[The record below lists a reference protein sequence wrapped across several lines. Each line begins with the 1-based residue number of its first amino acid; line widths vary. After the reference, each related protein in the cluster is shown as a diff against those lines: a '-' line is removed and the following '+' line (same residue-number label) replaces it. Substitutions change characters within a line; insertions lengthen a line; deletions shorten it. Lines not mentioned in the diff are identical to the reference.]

1 METNTNHDHRI
12 RPSLRQSSVESATSG
27 GPPIPI
33 EENFALQIDKSETS
47 SSSSS
52 SSLVQESDEIH
63 ALEHLRS
70 KEDVDANANAEKS
83 ESHHHHHHL
92 RHSARAVPVNWQ
104 VGQSAWP
111 QTNELSFTR
120 ALVFYGKGSASH
132 EHVRAAKFIIEAR
145 RLRGKYFGAVG
156 VSVDVE
162 RRILAGDNLAFEIG
176 MSLILLR

>member
-1 METNTNHDHRI
+1 METNTSHDHRI
-12 RPSLRQSSVESATSG
+12 RPSLRQSSVESVTSG

-33 EENFALQIDKSETS
+33 EENFALQMDNSETS

-52 SSLVQESDEIH
+52 SSSVQERDQIH
-63 ALEHLRS
+63 ALEHFTS
-70 KEDVDANANAEKS
+70 KEDVDANAEKV
-83 ESHHHHHHL
+83 ESHHHNHHS

-104 VGQSAWP
+104 AGQSAWP

-145 RLRGKYFGAVG
+145 RLREKYFGAAG

-162 RRILAGDNLAFEIG
+162 RRILAGDNLAFEAG
-176 MSLILLR
+176 MGLILL